1 MTASRIVELAELD
14 LALVARPWPF
24 AEAEAAAI
32 AAHWRTRLAAKPRL
46 YNGRVLLLGE
56 HALERRADGAQA
68 LRGAFFETDYAAF
81 IAWRDFGYPDA
92 QVCNAFSA
100 AALASRDGAFLLGEM
115 AAHTLNAGAIYFP
128 CGTPDP
134 KDVFAGRVDLEQS
147 AARELEEEG
156 ARRRVPRG
164 RPRRRTG
171 DAAHRARARGHRRK
185 AFAALRRRLSPR
197 RVRSKPGGI
206 AMALARGEDGRA
218 RLGVMPCRTLRLGR
232 GDLLLDLTVN
242 GFRHVA
248 HGEIVV
254 GDRAIARDVAGA
266 ALARRHVEVLRRH
279 VDRTGRRRGGLPR
292 EGREIARGERESG
305 EDDQGERLHRDISWR
320 TRRLRR
326 DWPKRGAR
334 QEQNAAG
341 TPNAAFRLTPADLL
355 RLTGGTKA
363 AIAR

>member
-14 LALVARPWPF
+14 LAFAARPWPF

-56 HALERRADGAQA
+56 HALERRADGAPV

-147 AARELEEEG
+147 AARELEEE
-156 ARRRVPRG
+156 
-164 RPRRRTG
+164 TG
-171 DAAHRARARGHRRK
+171 VAAHEAAYGPAWTLVYAPPLIACIKVMRLAAPAEAIKARVDAFLAADPDAELATLHIVRAPEDIDEKRSPPFVVDFLRA
-185 AFAALRRRLSPR
+185 AFAQSP
-197 RVRSKPGGI
+197 
-206 AMALARGEDGRA
+206 
-218 RLGVMPCRTLRLGR
+218 
-232 GDLLLDLTVN
+232 
-242 GFRHVA
+242 
-248 HGEIVV
+248 V
-254 GDRAIARDVAGA
+254 G
-266 ALARRHVEVLRRH
+266 
-279 VDRTGRRRGGLPR
+279 
-292 EGREIARGERESG
+292 
-305 EDDQGERLHRDISWR
+305 
-320 TRRLRR
+320 
-326 DWPKRGAR
+326 
-334 QEQNAAG
+334 
-341 TPNAAFRLTPADLL
+341 
-355 RLTGGTKA
+355 
-363 AIAR
+363 